1 MCQFYNNESVF
12 GNAAFFASL
21 IEIWNWFD
29 KNAACNPGSD
39 HADLISWAWSE
50 IV

>member
-1 MCQFYNNESVF
+1 MCQFYNASSFF

-29 KNAACNPGSD
+29 KNAACIL
-39 HADLISWAWSE
+39 DLTMLTS
-50 IV
+50 